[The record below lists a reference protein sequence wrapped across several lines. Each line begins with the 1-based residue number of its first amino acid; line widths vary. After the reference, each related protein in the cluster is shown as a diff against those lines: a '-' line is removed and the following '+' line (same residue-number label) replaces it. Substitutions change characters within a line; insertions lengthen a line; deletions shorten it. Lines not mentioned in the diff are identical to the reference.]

1 MKKIISV
8 AFILLLSLPLFSQ
21 NGVTFPEYIEDLQN
35 KSPKKSIE
43 WFKKNSYSDEYGVN
57 RYVFDFY
64 RGVSRYLSFVKFKS
78 ARTDV
83 NRAASDF
90 RQALELPND
99 PVYSYNDRAF
109 LYIGGILTILPGDKE
124 LPARIFKYYADN
136 CKTSNPNYPTAIY
149 WSMYLSYIT
158 PMVYE
163 SYYETLKILER
174 NPENTI
180 YDYFSGENRTI
191 SEMMKNLK
199 SPQNMTQRVYEWTTS
214 NMDVY
219 TLIKNSIPIL
229 PEEEGLPTF
238 TGEKFATF
246 ERYSPAKEIE
256 DIEKEIEEKKEVE
269 EELVAAY
276 IEPEEKEELDQLQ
289 DIAKKEKTPENA
301 SNRIIPA
308 VEKEV
313 VDEIVIEDPE
323 VVEYKTNILRGT
335 NTAGKK
341 VEVPTETISTNTIE
355 TNSIETNTI
364 ETNEVLYPLT
374 ILIDKNPNNGPIGI
388 DIEDYSF
395 NTEIS
400 TNFIIEV
407 SEGMYDAYISF
418 GDKLYT
424 NHVKVE
430 KDKYNLFSIII
441 QDQTIPSNETN
452 NVDNITEDLKEDI
465 KEELLNNEQNE
476 NTEEKKEDVSLTVGK
491 ESTPV
496 NKYDGNAENTR
507 EIIRKVLSRPAKVA
521 TEWFIT
527 NPYNEYMGI
536 SVEEYTYYRGVA
548 YYSRFLNE
556 GRRSAEFASQAK
568 SDLTFA
574 YNKKDNSNLLMRT
587 RLYLGAVN
595 LFAYNDLYE
604 ADKMFA
610 EVGSSL
616 SDDYRY
622 YPTVLYWRTKIG
634 IVDDTQRNNFIKVL
648 SSKPANTQILDYS
661 STVFK
666 DLSAMPSYQEK
677 IKGIRAVDKVKPIYE
692 PPKNV
697 SKAGSTKTEEVLN

>member
-149 WSMYLSYIT
+149 WTMYLSYIT

-163 SYYETLKILER
+163 SYYETLKILAR
-174 NPENTI
+174 SPENTI
-180 YDYFSGENRTI
+180 YDYFSGENKSI

-199 SPQNMTQRVYEWTTS
+199 TPENMTQKVYEWTTS

-229 PEEEGLPTF
+229 PEEEGLSTF

-269 EELVAAY
+269 EDLVAAD

-301 SNRIIPA
+301 SNRRIPA
-308 VEKEV
+308 LEKEV
-313 VDEIVIEDPE
+313 LDEVVIEDPE
-323 VVEYKTNILRGT
+323 VVEYKTNDI
-335 NTAGKK
+335 N
-341 VEVPTETISTNTIE
+341 IE
-355 TNSIETNTI
+355 TNA
-364 ETNEVLYPLT
+364 VLYPLT
-374 ILIDKNPNNGPIGI
+374 ILIDKNPNNGTIGI

-395 NTEIS
+395 NTEVS

-452 NVDNITEDLKEDI
+452 NINNPNDTIEDIREDI
-465 KEELLNNEQNE
+465 KEELLNNEEIEE
-476 NTEEKKEDVSLTVGK
+476 NEEKKEDVSLTVGK
-491 ESTPV
+491 ETTPV

-521 TEWFIT
+521 TEWFVT

-536 SVEEYTYYRGVA
+536 SIEEYSYYRGVA

-556 GRRSAEFASQAK
+556 GRRSAEFAAQAK

-610 EVGSSL
+610 EVGSTL
-616 SDDYRY
+616 SEDHRY
-622 YPTVLYWRTKIG
+622 YPTVIYWRSKMG
-634 IVDDTQRNNFIKVL
+634 IVDESQRNEFIKVL
-648 SSKPANTQILDYS
+648 SSKPADTQILDYS
-661 STVFK
+661 STMFK
-666 DLSAMPSYQEK
+666 NLSDMPSYEER
-677 IKGIRAVDKVKPIYE
+677 IRGIRAVDKVKPIYE
-692 PPKNV
+692 PPKNT

>member
-149 WSMYLSYIT
+149 WTMYLSYIT

-163 SYYETLKILER
+163 SYYETLKILAR
-174 NPENTI
+174 SPENTI
-180 YDYFSGENRTI
+180 YDYFSGENKSI

-199 SPQNMTQRVYEWTTS
+199 TPENMTQKVYEWTTS

-229 PEEEGLPTF
+229 PEEEGLSTF

-269 EELVAAY
+269 EDLVAAD

-301 SNRIIPA
+301 SNRRIPA
-308 VEKEV
+308 LEKEV
-313 VDEIVIEDPE
+313 LDEVVIEDPE
-323 VVEYKTNILRGT
+323 VVEYKTNDI
-335 NTAGKK
+335 N
-341 VEVPTETISTNTIE
+341 IE
-355 TNSIETNTI
+355 TNA
-364 ETNEVLYPLT
+364 VLYPLT

-395 NTEIS
+395 NTEVS

-452 NVDNITEDLKEDI
+452 NINNPNDTIEDIREDI
-465 KEELLNNEQNE
+465 KEELLNNEEVEE
-476 NTEEKKEDVSLTVGK
+476 NEEKKEDVSLTVGK
-491 ESTPV
+491 ETIPV

-521 TEWFIT
+521 TEWFVT

-536 SVEEYTYYRGVA
+536 SIEEYSYYRGVA

-556 GRRSAEFASQAK
+556 GRRSAEFAAQAK

-604 ADKMFA
+604 ADKMLA
-610 EVGSSL
+610 EVGSTL
-616 SDDYRY
+616 SEDHRY
-622 YPTVLYWRTKIG
+622 YPTVIYWRSKMG
-634 IVDDTQRNNFIKVL
+634 IVDESQRNEFIKVL
-648 SSKPANTQILDYS
+648 SSKPADTQILDYS
-661 STVFK
+661 STMFK
-666 DLSAMPSYQEK
+666 NLSDMPSYEERIRG
-677 IKGIRAVDKVKPIYE
+677 IKAVDKVKPIYE
-692 PPKNV
+692 PPKNT

>member
-149 WSMYLSYIT
+149 WTMYLSYIT

-163 SYYETLKILER
+163 SYYETLKILAR
-174 NPENTI
+174 SPENTI
-180 YDYFSGENRTI
+180 YDYFSGENKSI

-199 SPQNMTQRVYEWTTS
+199 TPENMTQKVYEWTTS

-229 PEEEGLPTF
+229 PEEEGLSTF

-269 EELVAAY
+269 EDLVAAD

-301 SNRIIPA
+301 SNRRIPA
-308 VEKEV
+308 LEKEV
-313 VDEIVIEDPE
+313 LDEVVIEDPE
-323 VVEYKTNILRGT
+323 VVEYKTNDI
-335 NTAGKK
+335 N
-341 VEVPTETISTNTIE
+341 IE
-355 TNSIETNTI
+355 TNA
-364 ETNEVLYPLT
+364 VLYPLT

-395 NTEIS
+395 NTEVS

-452 NVDNITEDLKEDI
+452 NINNPNDTIEDIREDI
-465 KEELLNNEQNE
+465 KEELLNNEEVEE
-476 NTEEKKEDVSLTVGK
+476 NEEKKEDVSLTVGK
-491 ESTPV
+491 ETIPV

-521 TEWFIT
+521 TEWFVT

-536 SVEEYTYYRGVA
+536 SIEEYSYYRGVA

-556 GRRSAEFASQAK
+556 GRRSAEFAAQAK

-610 EVGSSL
+610 EVGSTL
-616 SDDYRY
+616 SEDHRY
-622 YPTVLYWRTKIG
+622 YPTVIYWRSKMG
-634 IVDDTQRNNFIKVL
+634 IVDESQRNEFIKVL
-648 SSKPANTQILDYS
+648 SSKPADTQILDYS
-661 STVFK
+661 STMFK
-666 DLSAMPSYQEK
+666 NLSDMPSYEERIRG
-677 IKGIRAVDKVKPIYE
+677 IKAVDKVKPIYE
-692 PPKNV
+692 PPKNT

>member
-149 WSMYLSYIT
+149 WAMYLSYIT

-163 SYYETLKILER
+163 SYYETLKILAR
-174 NPENTI
+174 SPENTI
-180 YDYFSGENRTI
+180 YDYFSGENKSI

-199 SPQNMTQRVYEWTTS
+199 TPENMTQKVYEWTTS

-229 PEEEGLPTF
+229 PEEEGLSTF

-269 EELVAAY
+269 EDLVAAD

-301 SNRIIPA
+301 SNRRIPA
-308 VEKEV
+308 LEKEV
-313 VDEIVIEDPE
+313 LDEVVIEDPE
-323 VVEYKTNILRGT
+323 VVEYKTNDI
-335 NTAGKK
+335 N
-341 VEVPTETISTNTIE
+341 IE
-355 TNSIETNTI
+355 TNA
-364 ETNEVLYPLT
+364 VLYPLT
-374 ILIDKNPNNGPIGI
+374 ILIDKNPNNGTIGI

-395 NTEIS
+395 NTEVS

-452 NVDNITEDLKEDI
+452 NINNPNDTIEDIREDI
-465 KEELLNNEQNE
+465 KEELLNNEEIEE
-476 NTEEKKEDVSLTVGK
+476 NEEKKEDVSLTVGK
-491 ESTPV
+491 ETTPV

-521 TEWFIT
+521 TEWFVT

-536 SVEEYTYYRGVA
+536 SIEEYSYYRGVA

-556 GRRSAEFASQAK
+556 GRRSAEFAAQAK

-610 EVGSSL
+610 EVGSTL
-616 SDDYRY
+616 SEDHRY
-622 YPTVLYWRTKIG
+622 YPTVIYWRSKMG
-634 IVDDTQRNNFIKVL
+634 IVDESQRNEFIKVL
-648 SSKPANTQILDYS
+648 SSKPADTQILDYS
-661 STVFK
+661 STMFK
-666 DLSAMPSYQEK
+666 NLSDMPSYEER
-677 IKGIRAVDKVKPIYE
+677 IRGIRAVDKVKPIYE
-692 PPKNV
+692 PPKNT

>member
-1 MKKIISV
+1 MKKIIYT
-8 AFILLLSLPLFSQ
+8 ALALLFSLPLFAQ
-21 NGVTFPEYIEDLQN
+21 NNITFPEYIEDLQD
-35 KSPKKSIE
+35 KAPKRSIE
-43 WFKKNSYSDEYGVN
+43 WFKKNGYSYEYGVN

-64 RGVSRYLSFVKFKS
+64 RGVSRYLSFVKFKA
-78 ARTDV
+78 ARTEV

-136 CKTSNPNYPTAIY
+136 CKTSNPNYATAIY

-158 PMVYE
+158 PMVYS
-163 SYYETLKILER
+163 SYYETLDILSR

-180 YDYFSGENRTI
+180 YDYFTGDNKSIT
-191 SEMMKNLK
+191 EMMKNLK
-199 SPQNMTQRVYEWTTS
+199 SPENMTQRVYEWTTS

-229 PEEEGLPTF
+229 PEEEGLSTF
-238 TGEKFATF
+238 TSEKFAVF
-246 ERYSPAKEIE
+246 ERYAPTKEIE
-256 DIEKEIEEKKEVE
+256 DIEKEIEEKNEEDLVE
-269 EELVAAY
+269 NRVA
-276 IEPEEKEELDQLQ
+276 PEEKKELDELQ

-301 SNRIIPA
+301 SNRRIPA
-308 VEKEV
+308 IEEEIL
-313 VDEIVIEDPE
+313 DEIVIEDPE
-323 VVEYKTNILRGT
+323 VIPSEDAEKI
-335 NTAGKK
+335 
-341 VEVPTETISTNTIE
+341 
-355 TNSIETNTI
+355 
-364 ETNEVLYPLT
+364 LYPLT
-374 ILIDKNPNNGPIGI
+374 ILIDKNPNNGNIGV

-395 NTEIS
+395 NTDIS

-407 SEGMYDAYISF
+407 SEGTYDAYISF

-424 NHVKVE
+424 NSVKVE

-441 QDQTIPSNETN
+441 
-452 NVDNITEDLKEDI
+452 EDHYT
-465 KEELLNNEQNE
+465 NE
-476 NTEEKKEDVSLTVGK
+476 NTNISEENKEDAEETLTNSNEVSETLEEENTEDVSLTVGK
-491 ESTPV
+491 ENTPV

-507 EIIRKVLSRPAKVA
+507 NIIREVLSRPAKVA
-521 TEWFIT
+521 TDWFNT

-556 GRRSAEFASQAK
+556 GRRSSEFAAQAK

-616 SDDYRY
+616 TEDHRY
-622 YPTVLYWRTKIG
+622 YPTVLYWRARIG
-634 IVDDTQRNNFIKVL
+634 VADETQRNNFINIL
-648 SSKPANTQILDYS
+648 ASKPKDTQILDYS
-661 STVFK
+661 STMFK
-666 DLSAMPSYQEK
+666 DLSVMPSYEDK
-677 IKGIRAVDKVKPIYE
+677 ITGIRAVKSSKPLYE
-692 PPKNV
+692 PPKNI
-697 SKAGSTKTEEVLN
+697 SKAGSSKTQEILN

>member
-1 MKKIISV
+1 MKKFISI
-8 AFILLLSLPLFSQ
+8 ALALLFSLPLFSQ
-21 NGVTFPEYIEDLQN
+21 NNITFPEYIEDLQD
-35 KSPKKSIE
+35 KAPKRSIE
-43 WFKKNSYSDEYGVN
+43 WFKKNGYSYEYGVN

-64 RGVSRYLSFVKFKS
+64 RGVSRYLSFVKFKA
-78 ARTDV
+78 ARTEV

-136 CKTSNPNYPTAIY
+136 CKTSNPNYATAIY
-149 WSMYLSYIT
+149 WTMYLSYIT
-158 PMVYE
+158 PMVYS
-163 SYYETLKILER
+163 SYYETLNILSR

-180 YDYFSGENRTI
+180 YDYFTGDNKSI

-199 SPQNMTQRVYEWTTS
+199 SPENMTQRVYEWTTS

-229 PEEEGLPTF
+229 PEEEGLSAF
-238 TGEKFATF
+238 TSEKFAVF
-246 ERYSPAKEIE
+246 ERYAPTKEIE
-256 DIEKEIEEKKEVE
+256 DIEKEIEEKNE
-269 EELVAAY
+269 EDLVPNRVA
-276 IEPEEKEELDQLQ
+276 PEEKKELDELQ

-301 SNRIIPA
+301 SNRRIPA
-308 VEKEV
+308 IEEEIL
-313 VDEIVIEDPE
+313 DEIVIEDPE
-323 VVEYKTNILRGT
+323 VIPSEDEEKI
-335 NTAGKK
+335 
-341 VEVPTETISTNTIE
+341 
-355 TNSIETNTI
+355 
-364 ETNEVLYPLT
+364 LYPLT
-374 ILIDKNPNNGPIGI
+374 ILIDKNPNNGNIGV

-395 NTEIS
+395 NTDIS

-407 SEGMYDAYISF
+407 SEGTYDAYISF

-424 NHVKVE
+424 NSVKVE

-441 QDQTIPSNETN
+441 EDHYTNENSNISEENKENAEETLTNSNEASETLEKE
-452 NVDNITEDLKEDI
+452 NVK
-465 KEELLNNEQNE
+465 E
-476 NTEEKKEDVSLTVGK
+476 NTEDVSLTVGK
-491 ESTPV
+491 ENTPA

-507 EIIRKVLSRPAKVA
+507 NIIREVLSRPAKVA
-521 TEWFIT
+521 TDWFNT

-556 GRRSAEFASQAK
+556 GRRSAEFAAQAK

-616 SDDYRY
+616 TEDHRY
-622 YPTVLYWRTKIG
+622 YPTVLYWRARIG
-634 IVDDTQRNNFIKVL
+634 VIDETQRNNFINIL
-648 SSKPANTQILDYS
+648 ASKPKDTQILDYS
-661 STVFK
+661 STMFK
-666 DLSAMPSYQEK
+666 DLSAMPSYEDK
-677 IKGIRAVDKVKPIYE
+677 ITGIRAVKNSKPLYE
-692 PPKNV
+692 PPKNI
-697 SKAGSTKTEEVLN
+697 SKAGSSKTQEILN

>member
-1 MKKIISV
+1 MKKIIYI
-8 AFILLLSLPLFSQ
+8 ALALLISLPLFSQ
-21 NGVTFPEYIEDLQN
+21 NNITFPEYIEDLQS
-35 KSPKKSIE
+35 KSPKRSIE
-43 WFKKNSYSDEYGVN
+43 WFKKNGYSYEYGVN

-64 RGVSRYLSFVKFKS
+64 RGVSRYLSFVKFKA
-78 ARTDV
+78 ARTEV

-136 CKTSNPNYPTAIY
+136 CKTSNPNYATAIY

-158 PMVYE
+158 PMVYS
-163 SYYETLKILER
+163 SYYETLNILSR

-180 YDYFSGENRTI
+180 YDYFTGDNKSIT
-191 SEMMKNLK
+191 EMMKNLK
-199 SPQNMTQRVYEWTTS
+199 SPENMTQRVYEWTTS

-229 PEEEGLPTF
+229 PEEEGLSTF
-238 TGEKFATF
+238 TSDKFAVF
-246 ERYSPAKEIE
+246 ERYAPTKEIE
-256 DIEKEIEEKKEVE
+256 DIEKEIEEKNE
-269 EELVAAY
+269 EDLEQNRVA
-276 IEPEEKEELDQLQ
+276 PEEKKELDELQ

-301 SNRIIPA
+301 SNRRIPA
-308 VEKEV
+308 IEEEIL
-313 VDEIVIEDPE
+313 DEIVIEDPE
-323 VVEYKTNILRGT
+323 VIPSEDVEKI
-335 NTAGKK
+335 
-341 VEVPTETISTNTIE
+341 
-355 TNSIETNTI
+355 
-364 ETNEVLYPLT
+364 LYPLT
-374 ILIDKNPNNGPIGI
+374 ILIDKNPNNGNIGV

-395 NTEIS
+395 NTDIS

-407 SEGMYDAYISF
+407 SEGTYDAYISF

-424 NHVKVE
+424 NSVKVE

-441 QDQTIPSNETN
+441 
-452 NVDNITEDLKEDI
+452 EDHYT
-465 KEELLNNEQNE
+465 NE
-476 NTEEKKEDVSLTVGK
+476 NTNISEENKENAEDTLTNSNEVSETLEEENVKENTEDVSLTVGK
-491 ESTPV
+491 ENTPA

-507 EIIRKVLSRPAKVA
+507 NIIREVLSRPAKVA
-521 TEWFIT
+521 TDWFNT

-556 GRRSAEFASQAK
+556 GRRSSEFAAQAK

-616 SDDYRY
+616 TEDHRY
-622 YPTVLYWRTKIG
+622 YPTVLYWRARIG
-634 IVDDTQRNNFIKVL
+634 VADETQRNNFINIL
-648 SSKPANTQILDYS
+648 ASKPKDTQILDYS
-661 STVFK
+661 STMFK
-666 DLSAMPSYQEK
+666 DLSVMPSYEDK
-677 IKGIRAVDKVKPIYE
+677 ITGIRAVKSSKPLYE
-692 PPKNV
+692 PPKNI
-697 SKAGSTKTEEVLN
+697 SKAGSSKTQEILN

>member
-1 MKKIISV
+1 MKKFISI
-8 AFILLLSLPLFSQ
+8 ALALIFSLPLFSQ
-21 NGVTFPEYIEDLQN
+21 NNITFPEYIEDLQD
-35 KSPKKSIE
+35 KAPKRSIE
-43 WFKKNSYSDEYGVN
+43 WFKKNGYSYEYGVN

-64 RGVSRYLSFVKFKS
+64 RGVSRYLSFVKFKA
-78 ARTDV
+78 ARTEV

-136 CKTSNPNYPTAIY
+136 CKTSNPNYATAIY

-158 PMVYE
+158 PMVYS
-163 SYYETLKILER
+163 SYYETLNILSR

-180 YDYFSGENRTI
+180 YDYFTGDNKSI

-199 SPQNMTQRVYEWTTS
+199 SPENMTQRVYEWTTS

-229 PEEEGLPTF
+229 PEEEGLSTF
-238 TGEKFATF
+238 TSEKFAVF
-246 ERYSPAKEIE
+246 ERYAPTKEIE
-256 DIEKEIEEKKEVE
+256 DIEKEIEEKNE
-269 EELVAAY
+269 EDLAQNRVA
-276 IEPEEKEELDQLQ
+276 PEEKKELDELQ

-301 SNRIIPA
+301 SNRRIPA
-308 VEKEV
+308 IEEEIL
-313 VDEIVIEDPE
+313 DEIVIEDPE
-323 VVEYKTNILRGT
+323 VIPSEDAEKI
-335 NTAGKK
+335 
-341 VEVPTETISTNTIE
+341 
-355 TNSIETNTI
+355 
-364 ETNEVLYPLT
+364 LYPLT
-374 ILIDKNPNNGPIGI
+374 ILIDKNPNNGNIGV

-395 NTEIS
+395 NTDIS
-400 TNFIIEV
+400 TNFVIEV
-407 SEGMYDAYISF
+407 SEGTYDAYISF

-424 NHVKVE
+424 NSVKVE

-441 QDQTIPSNETN
+441 
-452 NVDNITEDLKEDI
+452 EDHYT
-465 KEELLNNEQNE
+465 NE
-476 NTEEKKEDVSLTVGK
+476 NTNISEENKENAEETLTNSNEVSKTLEEENVKENAEDVSLTVGK
-491 ESTPV
+491 ENTPA

-507 EIIRKVLSRPAKVA
+507 NIIREVLSRPAKVA
-521 TEWFIT
+521 TEWFNT

-556 GRRSAEFASQAK
+556 GRKSAEFAAQSK

-587 RLYLGAVN
+587 RLYLGAVS

-616 SDDYRY
+616 SEDHRY
-622 YPTVLYWRTKIG
+622 YPTVIYWRARIG
-634 IVDDTQRNNFIKVL
+634 VVDETQRNNFINIL
-648 SSKPANTQILDYS
+648 SSKPKDTQILDYS
-661 STVFK
+661 STMFK
-666 DLSAMPSYQEK
+666 DLSAMPSYEDK
-677 IKGIRAVDKVKPIYE
+677 ITGIRAVKNSKPLYE
-692 PPKNV
+692 PPKNI
-697 SKAGSTKTEEVLN
+697 SKAGSSKTQEILN

>member
-1 MKKIISV
+1 MKKIIYT
-8 AFILLLSLPLFSQ
+8 ALALLFSLPLFAQ
-21 NGVTFPEYIEDLQN
+21 NNITFPEYIEDLQS
-35 KSPKKSIE
+35 KSPKRSIE
-43 WFKKNSYSDEYGVN
+43 WFKKNGYSYEYGVN

-64 RGVSRYLSFVKFKS
+64 RGVSRYLSFVKFKA
-78 ARTDV
+78 ARTEV

-136 CKTSNPNYPTAIY
+136 CKTSNPNYATAIY

-158 PMVYE
+158 PMVYS
-163 SYYETLKILER
+163 SYYETLNILSR

-180 YDYFSGENRTI
+180 YDYFTGDNKSIT
-191 SEMMKNLK
+191 EMMKNLK
-199 SPQNMTQRVYEWTTS
+199 SPENMTQRVYEWTTS

-229 PEEEGLPTF
+229 PEEEGLSTF
-238 TGEKFATF
+238 TSDKFAVF
-246 ERYSPAKEIE
+246 ERYAPTKEIE
-256 DIEKEIEEKKEVE
+256 DIEKEIEEKNE
-269 EELVAAY
+269 EDLEQNRVA
-276 IEPEEKEELDQLQ
+276 PEEKKELDELQ

-301 SNRIIPA
+301 SNRRIPA
-308 VEKEV
+308 IEEEIL
-313 VDEIVIEDPE
+313 DEIVIEDPE
-323 VVEYKTNILRGT
+323 VIPSEDVEKI
-335 NTAGKK
+335 
-341 VEVPTETISTNTIE
+341 
-355 TNSIETNTI
+355 
-364 ETNEVLYPLT
+364 LYPLT
-374 ILIDKNPNNGPIGI
+374 ILIDKNPNNGNIGV

-395 NTEIS
+395 NTDIS

-407 SEGMYDAYISF
+407 SEGTYDAYISF

-424 NHVKVE
+424 NSVKVE

-441 QDQTIPSNETN
+441 
-452 NVDNITEDLKEDI
+452 EDHYT
-465 KEELLNNEQNE
+465 NE
-476 NTEEKKEDVSLTVGK
+476 NTNISEENKENAEDTLTNSNEVSETLEEENVKENTEDVSLTVGK
-491 ESTPV
+491 ENTPA

-507 EIIRKVLSRPAKVA
+507 NIIREILSRPAKVA
-521 TEWFIT
+521 TDWFNT

-548 YYSRFLNE
+548 YYSKFLNE
-556 GRRSAEFASQAK
+556 GRRSSEFAAQAK

-616 SDDYRY
+616 TEDHRY
-622 YPTVLYWRTKIG
+622 YPTVLYWRARIG
-634 IVDDTQRNNFIKVL
+634 VADETQRNNFINIL
-648 SSKPANTQILDYS
+648 ASKPKDTQILDYS
-661 STVFK
+661 STMFK
-666 DLSAMPSYQEK
+666 DLSVMPSYEDK
-677 IKGIRAVDKVKPIYE
+677 ITGIRAVKSSKPLYE
-692 PPKNV
+692 PPKNI
-697 SKAGSTKTEEVLN
+697 SKAGSSKTQEILN

>member
-1 MKKIISV
+1 MKKIIYI
-8 AFILLLSLPLFSQ
+8 ALALLISLPLFSQ
-21 NGVTFPEYIEDLQN
+21 NNITFPEYIEDLQS
-35 KSPKKSIE
+35 KSPKRSIE
-43 WFKKNSYSDEYGVN
+43 WFKKNGYSYEYGVN

-64 RGVSRYLSFVKFKS
+64 RGVSRYLSFVKFKA
-78 ARTDV
+78 ARTEV

-136 CKTSNPNYPTAIY
+136 CKTSNPNYATAIY

-158 PMVYE
+158 PMVYS
-163 SYYETLKILER
+163 SYYETLNILSR

-180 YDYFSGENRTI
+180 YDYFTGDNKSIT
-191 SEMMKNLK
+191 EMMKNLK
-199 SPQNMTQRVYEWTTS
+199 SPENMTQRVYEWTTS

-229 PEEEGLPTF
+229 PEEEGLSTF
-238 TGEKFATF
+238 TSEKFAVF
-246 ERYSPAKEIE
+246 ERYAPTKEIE
-256 DIEKEIEEKKEVE
+256 DIEKEIEEKNE
-269 EELVAAY
+269 EDLEQNRVA
-276 IEPEEKEELDQLQ
+276 PEEKKELDELQ

-301 SNRIIPA
+301 SNRRIPA
-308 VEKEV
+308 IEEEIL
-313 VDEIVIEDPE
+313 DEIVIEDPE
-323 VVEYKTNILRGT
+323 IIPSEDVEKI
-335 NTAGKK
+335 
-341 VEVPTETISTNTIE
+341 
-355 TNSIETNTI
+355 
-364 ETNEVLYPLT
+364 LYPLT
-374 ILIDKNPNNGPIGI
+374 ILIDKNPNNGNIGV

-395 NTEIS
+395 NTDIS

-407 SEGMYDAYISF
+407 SEGTYDAYISF

-424 NHVKVE
+424 NSVKVE

-441 QDQTIPSNETN
+441 
-452 NVDNITEDLKEDI
+452 EDHYT
-465 KEELLNNEQNE
+465 NE
-476 NTEEKKEDVSLTVGK
+476 NTNISAENKENAEETLTNSNEVSETLEEENVKENTEDVSLTVGK
-491 ESTPV
+491 ENTPA

-507 EIIRKVLSRPAKVA
+507 NIIREVLSRPAKVA
-521 TEWFIT
+521 TDWFNT

-556 GRRSAEFASQAK
+556 GRRSSEFAAQAK

-616 SDDYRY
+616 TEDHRY
-622 YPTVLYWRTKIG
+622 YPTVLYWRARIG
-634 IVDDTQRNNFIKVL
+634 VLDETQRNNFINIL
-648 SSKPANTQILDYS
+648 ASKPKDTQILDYS
-661 STVFK
+661 STMFK
-666 DLSAMPSYQEK
+666 DLSVMPSYEDK
-677 IKGIRAVDKVKPIYE
+677 ITGIRAVKSSKPLYE
-692 PPKNV
+692 PPKNI
-697 SKAGSTKTEEVLN
+697 SKAGSSKTQEILN

>member
-1 MKKIISV
+1 MKKIIYI
-8 AFILLLSLPLFSQ
+8 ALALLISLPLFSQ
-21 NGVTFPEYIEDLQN
+21 NNITFPEYIEDLQS
-35 KSPKKSIE
+35 KSPKRSIE
-43 WFKKNSYSDEYGVN
+43 WFKKNGYSYEYGVN

-64 RGVSRYLSFVKFKS
+64 RGVSRYLSFVKFNA
-78 ARTDV
+78 ARTEV

-136 CKTSNPNYPTAIY
+136 CKTSNPNYATAIY

-158 PMVYE
+158 PMVYS
-163 SYYETLKILER
+163 SYYETLNILSR

-180 YDYFSGENRTI
+180 YDYFTGDNKSIT
-191 SEMMKNLK
+191 EMMKNLK
-199 SPQNMTQRVYEWTTS
+199 SPENMTQRVYEWTTS

-229 PEEEGLPTF
+229 PEEEGLSTF
-238 TGEKFATF
+238 TSEKFAVF
-246 ERYSPAKEIE
+246 ERYTPTKEIE
-256 DIEKEIEEKKEVE
+256 DIEKEIEEKNE
-269 EELVAAY
+269 EDLEQNRVA
-276 IEPEEKEELDQLQ
+276 PEEKKELDELQ

-301 SNRIIPA
+301 SNRRIPA
-308 VEKEV
+308 IEEEIL
-313 VDEIVIEDPE
+313 DEIVIEDPE
-323 VVEYKTNILRGT
+323 IIPSEDVEKI
-335 NTAGKK
+335 
-341 VEVPTETISTNTIE
+341 
-355 TNSIETNTI
+355 
-364 ETNEVLYPLT
+364 LYPLT
-374 ILIDKNPNNGPIGI
+374 ILIDKNPNNGNIGV

-395 NTEIS
+395 NTDIS

-407 SEGMYDAYISF
+407 SEGTYDAYISF

-424 NHVKVE
+424 NSVKVE

-441 QDQTIPSNETN
+441 
-452 NVDNITEDLKEDI
+452 EDHYT
-465 KEELLNNEQNE
+465 NE
-476 NTEEKKEDVSLTVGK
+476 NTNISAENKENAEETLTNSNEVSETLEEENVKENTEDVSLTVGK
-491 ESTPV
+491 ENTPA

-507 EIIRKVLSRPAKVA
+507 NIIREVLSRPAKVA
-521 TEWFIT
+521 TDWFNT

-556 GRRSAEFASQAK
+556 GRRSSEFAAQAK

-616 SDDYRY
+616 TEDHRY
-622 YPTVLYWRTKIG
+622 YPTVLYWRARIG
-634 IVDDTQRNNFIKVL
+634 VLDETQRNNFINIL
-648 SSKPANTQILDYS
+648 ASKPKDTQILDYS
-661 STVFK
+661 STMFK
-666 DLSAMPSYQEK
+666 DLSVMPSYEDK
-677 IKGIRAVDKVKPIYE
+677 ITGIRAVKSSKPLYE
-692 PPKNV
+692 PPKNI
-697 SKAGSTKTEEVLN
+697 SKAGSSKTQEILN

>member
-1 MKKIISV
+1 MKKIIYI
-8 AFILLLSLPLFSQ
+8 ALALLISLPLFSQ
-21 NGVTFPEYIEDLQN
+21 NNITFPEYIEDLQS
-35 KSPKKSIE
+35 KSPKRSIE
-43 WFKKNSYSDEYGVN
+43 WFKKNGYSYEYGVN

-64 RGVSRYLSFVKFKS
+64 RGVSRYLSFVKFKA
-78 ARTDV
+78 ARTEV

-136 CKTSNPNYPTAIY
+136 CKTSNPNYATAIY

-158 PMVYE
+158 PMVYS
-163 SYYETLKILER
+163 SYYETLNILSR

-180 YDYFSGENRTI
+180 YDYFTGDNKSIT
-191 SEMMKNLK
+191 EMMKNLK
-199 SPQNMTQRVYEWTTS
+199 SPENMTQRVYEWTTS

-229 PEEEGLPTF
+229 PEEEGLSTF
-238 TGEKFATF
+238 TSEKFAVF
-246 ERYSPAKEIE
+246 ERYAPTKEIE
-256 DIEKEIEEKKEVE
+256 DIEKEIEEKNE
-269 EELVAAY
+269 EDLEQNRVA
-276 IEPEEKEELDQLQ
+276 PEEKKELDELQ

-301 SNRIIPA
+301 SNRRIPA
-308 VEKEV
+308 IEEEIL
-313 VDEIVIEDPE
+313 DEIVIEDPE
-323 VVEYKTNILRGT
+323 IIPSEDVEKI
-335 NTAGKK
+335 
-341 VEVPTETISTNTIE
+341 
-355 TNSIETNTI
+355 
-364 ETNEVLYPLT
+364 LYPLT
-374 ILIDKNPNNGPIGI
+374 ILIDKNPNNGNIGV

-395 NTEIS
+395 NTDIS

-407 SEGMYDAYISF
+407 SEGTYDAYISF

-424 NHVKVE
+424 NSVKVE

-441 QDQTIPSNETN
+441 
-452 NVDNITEDLKEDI
+452 EDHYT
-465 KEELLNNEQNE
+465 NE
-476 NTEEKKEDVSLTVGK
+476 NTNISAENKENAEETLTNSNEVSETLEEENVKENTEDVSLTVGK
-491 ESTPV
+491 ENTPA

-507 EIIRKVLSRPAKVA
+507 NIIREVLSRPAKVA
-521 TEWFIT
+521 TDWFNT

-556 GRRSAEFASQAK
+556 GRRSSEFAAQAK

-616 SDDYRY
+616 TEDHRY
-622 YPTVLYWRTKIG
+622 YPTVLYWRARIG
-634 IVDDTQRNNFIKVL
+634 VLDETQRNNFINIL
-648 SSKPANTQILDYS
+648 ASKPKDTQILDYS
-661 STVFK
+661 STMFK
-666 DLSAMPSYQEK
+666 DLSVIPSYEDK
-677 IKGIRAVDKVKPIYE
+677 ITGIRAVKSSKPLYE
-692 PPKNV
+692 PPKNI
-697 SKAGSTKTEEVLN
+697 SKAGSSKTQEILN

>member
-1 MKKIISV
+1 MKKIIYI
-8 AFILLLSLPLFSQ
+8 ALALLISLPLFSQ
-21 NGVTFPEYIEDLQN
+21 NNITFPEYIEDLQS
-35 KSPKKSIE
+35 KSPKRSIE
-43 WFKKNSYSDEYGVN
+43 WFKKNGYSYEYGVN

-64 RGVSRYLSFVKFKS
+64 RGVSRYLSFVKFKA
-78 ARTDV
+78 ARTEV

-136 CKTSNPNYPTAIY
+136 CKTSNPNYATAIY

-158 PMVYE
+158 PMVYN
-163 SYYETLKILER
+163 SYYETLNILSR

-180 YDYFSGENRTI
+180 YDYFTGDNKSIT
-191 SEMMKNLK
+191 EMMKNLK
-199 SPQNMTQRVYEWTTS
+199 SPENMTQRVYEWTTS

-229 PEEEGLPTF
+229 PEEEGLSTF
-238 TGEKFATF
+238 TSEKFAVF
-246 ERYSPAKEIE
+246 ERYAPTKEIE
-256 DIEKEIEEKKEVE
+256 DIEKEIEEKNE
-269 EELVAAY
+269 EDLEQNRVA
-276 IEPEEKEELDQLQ
+276 PEEKKELDELQ

-301 SNRIIPA
+301 SNRRIPA
-308 VEKEV
+308 IEEEIL
-313 VDEIVIEDPE
+313 DEIVIEDPE
-323 VVEYKTNILRGT
+323 IIPSEDVEKI
-335 NTAGKK
+335 
-341 VEVPTETISTNTIE
+341 
-355 TNSIETNTI
+355 
-364 ETNEVLYPLT
+364 LYPLT
-374 ILIDKNPNNGPIGI
+374 ILIDKNPNNGNIGV

-395 NTEIS
+395 NTDIS

-407 SEGMYDAYISF
+407 SEGTYDAYISF
-418 GDKLYT
+418 GNKLYT
-424 NHVKVE
+424 NSVKVE

-441 QDQTIPSNETN
+441 
-452 NVDNITEDLKEDI
+452 EDHYT
-465 KEELLNNEQNE
+465 NE
-476 NTEEKKEDVSLTVGK
+476 NTNISAENKENAEETLTNSNEVSETLEEENVKENTEDVSLTVGK
-491 ESTPV
+491 ENTPA

-507 EIIRKVLSRPAKVA
+507 NIIREVLSRPAKVA
-521 TEWFIT
+521 TDWFNT

-556 GRRSAEFASQAK
+556 GRRSSEFAAQAK

-616 SDDYRY
+616 TEDHRY
-622 YPTVLYWRTKIG
+622 YPTVLYWRARIG
-634 IVDDTQRNNFIKVL
+634 VLDETQRNNFINIL
-648 SSKPANTQILDYS
+648 ASKPKDTQILDYS
-661 STVFK
+661 STMFK
-666 DLSAMPSYQEK
+666 DLSVIPSYEDK
-677 IKGIRAVDKVKPIYE
+677 ITGIRAVKSSKPLYE
-692 PPKNV
+692 PPKNI
-697 SKAGSTKTEEVLN
+697 SKAGSSKTQEILN

>member
-1 MKKIISV
+1 MKKIIYT
-8 AFILLLSLPLFSQ
+8 ALALLFSLPLFAQ
-21 NGVTFPEYIEDLQN
+21 NNITFPEYIEDLQS
-35 KSPKKSIE
+35 KSPKRSIE
-43 WFKKNSYSDEYGVN
+43 WFKKNGYSYEYGVN

-64 RGVSRYLSFVKFKS
+64 RGVSRYLSFVKFKA
-78 ARTDV
+78 ARTEV

-136 CKTSNPNYPTAIY
+136 CKTSNPNYATAIY

-158 PMVYE
+158 PMVYS
-163 SYYETLKILER
+163 SYYETLNILSR

-180 YDYFSGENRTI
+180 YDYFTGDNKSIT
-191 SEMMKNLK
+191 EMMKNLK
-199 SPQNMTQRVYEWTTS
+199 SPENMTQRVYEWTTS

-229 PEEEGLPTF
+229 PEEEGLSTF
-238 TGEKFATF
+238 TSDKFAVF
-246 ERYSPAKEIE
+246 ERYAPTKEIE
-256 DIEKEIEEKKEVE
+256 DIEKEIEEKNE
-269 EELVAAY
+269 EDLEQNRVA
-276 IEPEEKEELDQLQ
+276 PEEKKELDELQ

-301 SNRIIPA
+301 SNRRIPA
-308 VEKEV
+308 IEEEIL
-313 VDEIVIEDPE
+313 DEIVIEDPE
-323 VVEYKTNILRGT
+323 VIPSEDVEKI
-335 NTAGKK
+335 
-341 VEVPTETISTNTIE
+341 
-355 TNSIETNTI
+355 
-364 ETNEVLYPLT
+364 LYPLT
-374 ILIDKNPNNGPIGI
+374 ILIDKNPNNGNIGV

-395 NTEIS
+395 NTDIS

-407 SEGMYDAYISF
+407 SEGTYDAYISF

-424 NHVKVE
+424 NSVKVE

-441 QDQTIPSNETN
+441 
-452 NVDNITEDLKEDI
+452 EDHYT
-465 KEELLNNEQNE
+465 NE
-476 NTEEKKEDVSLTVGK
+476 NTNISEENKENAENTLKNCNEVSETLEEENVKENTEDVSLTVGK
-491 ESTPV
+491 ENTPA

-507 EIIRKVLSRPAKVA
+507 NIIREILSRPAKVA
-521 TEWFIT
+521 TDWFNT

-548 YYSRFLNE
+548 YYSKFLNE
-556 GRRSAEFASQAK
+556 GRRSSEFAAQAK

-616 SDDYRY
+616 TEDHRY
-622 YPTVLYWRTKIG
+622 YPTVLYWRARIG
-634 IVDDTQRNNFIKVL
+634 VADETQRNNFINIL
-648 SSKPANTQILDYS
+648 ASKPKDTQILDYS
-661 STVFK
+661 STMFK
-666 DLSAMPSYQEK
+666 DLSVMPSYEDK
-677 IKGIRAVDKVKPIYE
+677 ITGIRAVKSSKPLYE
-692 PPKNV
+692 PPKNI
-697 SKAGSTKTEEVLN
+697 SKAGSSKTQEILN

>member
-1 MKKIISV
+1 MKKIIYI
-8 AFILLLSLPLFSQ
+8 ALALLISLPLFSQ
-21 NGVTFPEYIEDLQN
+21 NNITFPEYIEDLQS
-35 KSPKKSIE
+35 KSPKRSIE
-43 WFKKNSYSDEYGVN
+43 WFKKNGYSYEYGVN

-64 RGVSRYLSFVKFKS
+64 RGVSRYLSFVKFNA
-78 ARTDV
+78 ARTEV

-136 CKTSNPNYPTAIY
+136 CKTSNPNYATAIY

-158 PMVYE
+158 PMVYN
-163 SYYETLKILER
+163 SYYETLNILSR

-180 YDYFSGENRTI
+180 YDYFTGDNKSIT
-191 SEMMKNLK
+191 EMMKNLK
-199 SPQNMTQRVYEWTTS
+199 SPENMTQIVYEWTTS

-229 PEEEGLPTF
+229 PEEEGLSTF
-238 TGEKFATF
+238 TSEKFAVF
-246 ERYSPAKEIE
+246 ARYAPTKEIE
-256 DIEKEIEEKKEVE
+256 DIEKEIEEKNE
-269 EELVAAY
+269 EDLEQNRVA
-276 IEPEEKEELDQLQ
+276 PEEKKELDELQ

-301 SNRIIPA
+301 SNRRIPA
-308 VEKEV
+308 IEEEIL
-313 VDEIVIEDPE
+313 DEIVIEDPE
-323 VVEYKTNILRGT
+323 IIPSEDVEKI
-335 NTAGKK
+335 
-341 VEVPTETISTNTIE
+341 
-355 TNSIETNTI
+355 
-364 ETNEVLYPLT
+364 LYPLT
-374 ILIDKNPNNGPIGI
+374 ILIDKNPNNGNIGV

-395 NTEIS
+395 NTDIS

-407 SEGMYDAYISF
+407 SEGTYDAYISF

-424 NHVKVE
+424 NSVKVE

-441 QDQTIPSNETN
+441 
-452 NVDNITEDLKEDI
+452 EDHYT
-465 KEELLNNEQNE
+465 NE
-476 NTEEKKEDVSLTVGK
+476 NTNISEENKENAEDTLTNSNEVSETLEEENVKENTEDVSLTVGK
-491 ESTPV
+491 ENTPA

-507 EIIRKVLSRPAKVA
+507 NIIRGVLSRPAKVA
-521 TEWFIT
+521 TDWFNT

-556 GRRSAEFASQAK
+556 GRRSSEFAAQAK

-616 SDDYRY
+616 TEDHRY
-622 YPTVLYWRTKIG
+622 YPTVLYWRARIG
-634 IVDDTQRNNFIKVL
+634 VLDETQRNNFINIL
-648 SSKPANTQILDYS
+648 ASKPKDTQILDYS
-661 STVFK
+661 STMFK
-666 DLSAMPSYQEK
+666 DLSVIPSYEDK
-677 IKGIRAVDKVKPIYE
+677 ITGIRAVKSSKPLYE
-692 PPKNV
+692 PPKNI
-697 SKAGSTKTEEVLN
+697 SKAGSSKTQEILN

>member
-1 MKKIISV
+1 MKKFISIV
-8 AFILLLSLPLFSQ
+8 FILLFSFTLLFSQ
-21 NGVTFPEYIEDLQN
+21 NSITFPEYIEDLQE
-35 KSPKKSIE
+35 KAPKKSIE
-43 WFKKNSYSDEYGVN
+43 WFKKNTYSDEYGVN

-149 WSMYLSYIT
+149 WAMYLSYIT

-163 SYYETLKILER
+163 SYYETLKILAR
-174 NPENTI
+174 SPENTI
-180 YDYFSGENRTI
+180 YDYFSGENKSI
-191 SEMMKNLK
+191 SEMMRNLK
-199 SPQNMTQRVYEWTTS
+199 TPENMTQKVYEWTTS

-229 PEEEGLPTF
+229 PEEEGLSTF

-269 EELVAAY
+269 EDLVAAD

-301 SNRIIPA
+301 SNRRIPA
-308 VEKEV
+308 LEKEV
-313 VDEIVIEDPE
+313 LDEVVIEDPE
-323 VVEYKTNILRGT
+323 VVEYKTNDI
-335 NTAGKK
+335 N
-341 VEVPTETISTNTIE
+341 IE
-355 TNSIETNTI
+355 TNA
-364 ETNEVLYPLT
+364 VLYPLT

-395 NTEIS
+395 NTEVS

-452 NVDNITEDLKEDI
+452 NINNPNDTIEDIREDI
-465 KEELLNNEQNE
+465 KEELLNNEEIEE
-476 NTEEKKEDVSLTVGK
+476 NEEKKEDVSLTVGK
-491 ESTPV
+491 ETTPV

-521 TEWFIT
+521 TEWFVT

-536 SVEEYTYYRGVA
+536 SIEEYSYYRGVA

-556 GRRSAEFASQAK
+556 GRRSAEFAAQAK

-610 EVGSSL
+610 EVGSTL
-616 SDDYRY
+616 SEDHRY
-622 YPTVLYWRTKIG
+622 YPTVIYWRSKMG
-634 IVDDTQRNNFIKVL
+634 IVDESQRNEFIKVL
-648 SSKPANTQILDYS
+648 SSKPADTQILDYS
-661 STVFK
+661 STMFK
-666 DLSAMPSYQEK
+666 NLSDMPSYEER
-677 IKGIRAVDKVKPIYE
+677 IRGIRAVNKVKPIYE
-692 PPKNV
+692 PPKNT

>member
-1 MKKIISV
+1 MKKIIYI
-8 AFILLLSLPLFSQ
+8 ALALLISLPLFSQ
-21 NGVTFPEYIEDLQN
+21 NNITFPEYIEDLQS
-35 KSPKKSIE
+35 KSPKRSIE
-43 WFKKNSYSDEYGVN
+43 WFKKNGYSYEYGVN

-64 RGVSRYLSFVKFKS
+64 RGVSRYLSFVKFNA
-78 ARTDV
+78 ARTEV

-136 CKTSNPNYPTAIY
+136 CKTSNPNYATAIY

-158 PMVYE
+158 PMVYS
-163 SYYETLKILER
+163 SYYETLNILSR

-180 YDYFSGENRTI
+180 YDYFTGDNKSIT
-191 SEMMKNLK
+191 EMMKNLK
-199 SPQNMTQRVYEWTTS
+199 SPENMTQRVYEWTTS

-229 PEEEGLPTF
+229 PEEEGLSTF
-238 TGEKFATF
+238 TSEKFAVF
-246 ERYSPAKEIE
+246 ERYAPTKEIE
-256 DIEKEIEEKKEVE
+256 DIEKEIEEKNE
-269 EELVAAY
+269 EDLEQNRVA
-276 IEPEEKEELDQLQ
+276 PEEKKELDELQ

-301 SNRIIPA
+301 SNRRIPA
-308 VEKEV
+308 IEEEIL
-313 VDEIVIEDPE
+313 DEIVIEDPE
-323 VVEYKTNILRGT
+323 VIPSEDVEKI
-335 NTAGKK
+335 
-341 VEVPTETISTNTIE
+341 
-355 TNSIETNTI
+355 
-364 ETNEVLYPLT
+364 LYPLT
-374 ILIDKNPNNGPIGI
+374 ILIDKNPNNGNIGV

-395 NTEIS
+395 NTDIS

-407 SEGMYDAYISF
+407 SEGTYDAYISF

-424 NHVKVE
+424 NSVKVE

-441 QDQTIPSNETN
+441 
-452 NVDNITEDLKEDI
+452 EDHYT
-465 KEELLNNEQNE
+465 NE
-476 NTEEKKEDVSLTVGK
+476 NTNISEENKENAEETLTNSNEVSETLEEENVKENTEDVSLTVGK
-491 ESTPV
+491 ENTPA

-507 EIIRKVLSRPAKVA
+507 NIIREVLSRPAKVA
-521 TEWFIT
+521 TDWFNT

-556 GRRSAEFASQAK
+556 GRRSSEFAAQAK

-616 SDDYRY
+616 TEDHRY
-622 YPTVLYWRTKIG
+622 YPTVLYWRARIG
-634 IVDDTQRNNFIKVL
+634 VLDETQRNNFINIL
-648 SSKPANTQILDYS
+648 ASKPKDTQILDYS
-661 STVFK
+661 STMFK
-666 DLSAMPSYQEK
+666 DLSVMPSYEDK
-677 IKGIRAVDKVKPIYE
+677 ITGIRAVKSSKPLYE
-692 PPKNV
+692 PPKNI
-697 SKAGSTKTEEVLN
+697 SKAGSSKTQEILN

>member
-1 MKKIISV
+1 MKKFIFI

-21 NGVTFPEYIEDLQN
+21 NSITFPEYIENLQE
-35 KSPKKSIE
+35 KSPKRSID
-43 WFKKNSYSDEYGVN
+43 WFKKNAYSDEYGVN

-64 RGVSRYLSFVKFKS
+64 RGVSRYLSFVKFRA
-78 ARTDV
+78 ARTEV

-163 SYYETLKILER
+163 TYYETLTILSK
-174 NPENTI
+174 NPDNVI
-180 YDYFSGENRTI
+180 YDYFTGENKSI
-191 SEMMKNLK
+191 NEMMKKLK
-199 SPQNMTQRVYEWTTS
+199 SPDDMTQKVYEWTTS

-229 PEEEGLPTF
+229 PEEDGLSVFTSQKFNTF
-238 TGEKFATF
+238 D
-246 ERYSPAKEIE
+246 RYSPTKEIDE
-256 DIEKEIEEKKEVE
+256 IEKEIEEKE
-269 EELVAAY
+269 EIEKDLVQADIA
-276 IEPEEKEELDQLQ
+276 PEEKEELDNLQ
-289 DIAKKEKTPENA
+289 DIAKSSETPENI
-301 SNRIIPA
+301 SNRKIPT

-313 VDEIVIEDPE
+313 VDEIVIADPE
-323 VVEYKTNILRGT
+323 KVEYKTNILRGAKEPKDIPPPT
-335 NTAGKK
+335 N
-341 VEVPTETISTNTIE
+341 VETTS
-355 TNSIETNTI
+355 
-364 ETNEVLYPLT
+364 EVLYPLT
-374 ILIDKNPNNGPIGI
+374 ILIDKNPNNGPISV

-400 TNFIIEV
+400 TNFVIEV
-407 SEGMYDAYISF
+407 SEGMYEAYISF

-424 NHVKVE
+424 NNVKVE

-441 QDQTIPSNETN
+441 QDQITQTN
-452 NVDNITEDLKEDI
+452 DTELQES
-465 KEELLNNEQNE
+465 EESL
-476 NTEEKKEDVSLTVGK
+476 EEEAKKEDVSLTVEK
-491 ESTPV
+491 ENTPA
-496 NKYDGNAENTR
+496 NKYDSNAENTR
-507 EIIRKVLSRPAKVA
+507 DIIRKVLERPSNVA
-521 TEWFIT
+521 TEWFNT

-536 SVEEYTYYRGVA
+536 SVEEYAYYRGVA

-556 GRRSAEFASQAK
+556 GRKSADFAAQAK

-587 RLYLGAVN
+587 RLYLAAVN

-616 SDDYRY
+616 TESHRY

-634 IVDDTQRNNFIKVL
+634 VIDDTQRNEFIKIL
-648 SSKPANTQILDYS
+648 SSKAGNTQILDYS

-666 DLSAMPSYQEK
+666 DLSAMPSYEQK
-677 IKGIRAVDKVKPIYE
+677 ISGIRAVGKSKPMYE
-692 PPKNV
+692 PPKAS
-697 SKAGSTKTEEVLN
+697 SKAGSTKTEEILN